1 MKTSQTLSNIRI
13 TDSVMTL
20 QEKKDC
26 RLKAVESR
34 AQSESVCH
42 PWYISQN
49 PTNPPTS
56 LPDTTQC
63 LNCQKGNTDLLGRML
78 KLSILVKIILIACS
92 SAEAGWEWQYDM
104 NSPTSENL
112 ISGQRQKKMSWGNQ
126 SCSMSRLLQ
135 RPQRYQHR
143 RSDLF
148 YKWSG
153 MDSLFLNDYLG
164 LLSRPLNGN
173 NKCSGPYPLF

>member
-1 MKTSQTLSNIRI
+1 M
-13 TDSVMTL
+13 
-20 QEKKDC
+20 
-26 RLKAVESR
+26 RLGL
-34 AQSESVCH
+34 
-42 PWYISQN
+42 SQN
-49 PTNPPTS
+49 PFVTLTISWRITSPTHQ
-56 LPDTTQC
+56 LFRYDTVPQ
-63 LNCQKGNTDLLGRML
+63 LSKRQDWLAIMH
-78 KLSILVKIILIACS
+78 KLRILVKIILIACS
-92 SAEAGWEWQYDM
+92 SAEDGWEWQYDM

-126 SCSMSRLLQ
+126 SCSMSRLPQ

-153 MDSLFLNDYLG
+153 MDSLFLDDYLG

-173 NKCSGPYPLF
+173 NKCSRPYPLFQKVHINALI